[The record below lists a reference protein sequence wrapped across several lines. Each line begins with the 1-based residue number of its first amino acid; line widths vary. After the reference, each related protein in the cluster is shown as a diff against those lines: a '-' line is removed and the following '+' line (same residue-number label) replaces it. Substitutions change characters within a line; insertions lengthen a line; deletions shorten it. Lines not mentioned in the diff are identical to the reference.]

1 MWRTA
6 GGSDGRDLLCAAGL
20 LKWPWVGGYA
30 IMDVSVLIQDVLNP
44 QKLVQIQVLDVGQVF
59 VYKNGPELC

>member
-1 MWRTA
+1 
-6 GGSDGRDLLCAAGL
+6 
-20 LKWPWVGGYA
+20 
-30 IMDVSVLIQDVLNP
+30 MDVSVLIQDVLNP